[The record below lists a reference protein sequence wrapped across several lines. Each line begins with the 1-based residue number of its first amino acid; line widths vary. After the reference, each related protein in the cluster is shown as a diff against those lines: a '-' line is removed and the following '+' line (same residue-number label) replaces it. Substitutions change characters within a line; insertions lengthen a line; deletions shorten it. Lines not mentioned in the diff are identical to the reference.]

1 MHCKCSFPRPPP
13 RKAALTLFF
22 PDDLHQ
28 RLVMWREI
36 LLKPHPCLQ
45 ETQDDV
51 RDIFG
56 CHTGGS
62 APGFCG
68 WGGVQRHGLL
78 LSTPQYPGLP
88 PQRVAWT
95 QMSVLQRLRSP
106 SPSHLSSSCPIQPA
120 GPLSWSHL
128 SSLPAHT
135 LLPEKNGGGSPCH
148 ASREGQGR
156 GQAGSHSHLKQGP
169 AASVLGRV
177 LPWQVVT
184 SPFPELLADTVRRVS
199 K

>member
-1 MHCKCSFPRPPP
+1 
-13 RKAALTLFF
+13 
-22 PDDLHQ
+22 
-28 RLVMWREI
+28 MWREI

-45 ETQDDV
+45 DTQDDV

-62 APGFCG
+62 APGFWG
-68 WGGVQRHGLL
+68 WWVQRHGLL
-78 LSTPQYPGLP
+78 LSTLQNPGLS
-88 PQRVAWT
+88 PQSVVWT

-106 SPSHLSSSCPIQPA
+106 SPSHLPSCPIQPA
-120 GPLSWSHL
+120 VPLSWSHL

-156 GQAGSHSHLKQGP
+156 GQAGGHSHLKQGP
-169 AASVLGRV
+169 AASFLGRV